1 MDFGRRTLLALLSLT
16 AVLCAVAP
24 PAFGQAPPPSPSPA
38 AAKLTLVGEGGK
50 RVELTAADF
59 AKLPHQMVPGADK
72 DAGTFEGVSLTE
84 LLRLV
89 GAPLGDALSHHEH
102 PTWYVVIDAKDGYHA
117 LFALA
122 ELDPAFSDRVVLLA
136 DRKNGQPLAAD
147 EGPWRLVVPGDRRHA
162 RWVHQVSGLRLER
175 AR

>member
-1 MDFGRRTLLALLSLT
+1 MHVRRPTLCALSLLAALSLG
-16 AVLCAVAP
+16 AL
-24 PAFGQAPPPSPSPA
+24 PASSQAATPASPPA

-50 RVELTAADF
+50 RAELTTADF
-59 AKLPHQMVPGADK
+59 AKLPRQTVAGADK

-102 PTWYVVIDAKDGYHA
+102 PTWYVVIDAQDGYHA

-147 EGPWRLVVPGDRRHA
+147 EGPWRLVVPGERRHA
-162 RWVHQVSGLRLER
+162 RWVHKVSGLRLER